1 MICRDDQGISSL
13 LERMR
18 GLGRLQ
24 DMEEIL
30 SASALSLGRAIRA
43 RRVSSAEVV
52 DAYLQRI
59 DQVNPAINAVVQRVD
74 ERARAEARAADDA
87 LGRGKTGGPFHGVPF
102 TVKDIF
108 DVAGVVSAAGLA
120 ERATHVPDSDAV
132 VVARMRAAGTIL
144 LGKTNC
150 PPGGAGVVT
159 ENPIY
164 GATRNPYDL
173 DRSPSGSSGGEAAAI
188 AAGASPL
195 GFGSDSGGSIR
206 TPAHYCGI
214 AALRPTV
221 GRVPNTG
228 AFELPGGLSDPRSQ
242 IGPMSRW
249 AEDLGPALA
258 IVAGVDWRDSGVIP
272 MPAADPSSVEL
283 RRLRVA
289 CYADVG
295 TAPPTP
301 ETWQAVW
308 DAARTLTGA
317 GAVVEETRPPNLDH
331 AWDITL
337 RYWRSAKLRGREIER
352 LMRDWDAFRTT
363 MLGFIERYDL
373 ILCPVADEP
382 AVPLGVEGNGIY
394 CLPYSLTGYP
404 CVVVRAGTSP
414 EGLSIGVQVVARPWR
429 EDVALA
435 AARWIET
442 ALGGWSPPPL

>member
-1 MICRDDQGISSL
+1 MD
-13 LERMR
+13 
-18 GLGRLQ
+18 
-24 DMEEIL
+24 EIIG
-30 SASALSLGRAIRA
+30 ASALSLGRAIRD

-52 DAYLQRI
+52 AAYLEQI

-74 ERARAEARAADDA
+74 ERARAAAAAADAA
-87 LGRGKTGGPFHGVPF
+87 LARGETGGLFHGVPF

-108 DVAGVVSAAGLA
+108 DVAGVVSAAGLE
-120 ERATHVPDSDAV
+120 ERADYVPERDAV
-132 VVARMRAAGTIL
+132 VVTRMRAAGAIL

-150 PPGGAGVVT
+150 PPWGAGSFT
-159 ENPIY
+159 ENPLY
-164 GATRNPYDL
+164 GVTRNPYDL

-195 GFGSDSGGSIR
+195 GLGSDSGGSIR

-249 AEDLGPALA
+249 IEDLGPVLA
-258 IVAGVDWRDSGVIP
+258 IIAGVDWHDSGVVP
-272 MPAADPSSVEL
+272 MPLADAGDVEL
-283 RRLRVA
+283 RGLRVA
-289 CYADVG
+289 FYADDG

-301 ETWQAVW
+301 ETAQAVQ
-308 DAARTLTGA
+308 DAARALAGA
-317 GAVVEETRPPNLDH
+317 GAVIEETRLPHLDQM
-331 AWDITL
+331 WDITL
-337 RYWRSAKLRGREIER
+337 RYWRSAELSGAEIQQ
-352 LMRDWDAFRTT
+352 LMLDWDQFRTT
-363 MLGFIERYDL
+363 MLGFVERYDL

-382 AVPLGVEGNGIY
+382 ALPLGEESNVSY

-414 EGLSIGVQVVARPWR
+414 AGLPIGVQVVARPWR

-435 AARWIET
+435 AARLVES

>member
-1 MICRDDQGISSL
+1 MD
-13 LERMR
+13 
-18 GLGRLQ
+18 
-24 DMEEIL
+24 EIIG
-30 SASALSLGRAIRA
+30 ASALSLGRAIRD

-52 DAYLQRI
+52 AAYLEQI

-74 ERARAEARAADDA
+74 ERARAAAAAADAA
-87 LGRGKTGGPFHGVPF
+87 LARGETGGLFHGVPF

-108 DVAGVVSAAGLA
+108 DVAGVVSAAGLE
-120 ERATHVPDSDAV
+120 ERADYVPERDAV
-132 VVARMRAAGTIL
+132 VVTRMRAAGAIL

-150 PPGGAGVVT
+150 PPWGAGSFT
-159 ENPIY
+159 ENPLY
-164 GATRNPYDL
+164 GVTRNPYDL

-195 GFGSDSGGSIR
+195 GLGSDSGGSIR

-249 AEDLGPALA
+249 IEDLGPVLA
-258 IVAGVDWRDSGVIP
+258 IIAGVDWHDSGVVP
-272 MPAADPSSVEL
+272 MPLADAGDVEL
-283 RRLRVA
+283 RGLRVA
-289 CYADVG
+289 FYADDG

-301 ETWQAVW
+301 ETVQAVQ
-308 DAARTLTGA
+308 DAARALAGA
-317 GAVVEETRPPNLDH
+317 GAVIEETRLPHLDQM
-331 AWDITL
+331 WDITL
-337 RYWRSAKLRGREIER
+337 RYWRSAELSGAEIQQ
-352 LMRDWDAFRTT
+352 LMLDWDQFRTT
-363 MLGFIERYDL
+363 MLGFVERYHL

-382 AVPLGVEGNGIY
+382 ALPLGEESNVSY

-414 EGLSIGVQVVARPWR
+414 AGLPIGVQVVARPWR

-435 AARWIET
+435 AARLVES

>member
-1 MICRDDQGISSL
+1 MQ
-13 LERMR
+13 
-18 GLGRLQ
+18 
-24 DMEEIL
+24 EIL

-74 ERARAEARAADDA
+74 EQARAEARAADAALA
-87 LGRGKTGGPFHGVPF
+87 LGESGGPFHGVPF

-108 DVAGVVSAAGLA
+108 DVAGVVSAAGLP
-120 ERATHVPDSDAV
+120 ERAAHVPDSDAV
-132 VVARMRAAGTIL
+132 VVARMRGAGAIL
-144 LGKTNC
+144 LAKTNC

-159 ENPIY
+159 DNLIY

-173 DRSPSGSSGGEAAAI
+173 GRSPSGSSGGEAAAL

-195 GFGSDSGGSIR
+195 GLGSDSGGSIR

-228 AFELPGGLSDPRSQ
+228 AYELPGGLSDPRSQ

-249 AEDLGPALA
+249 VEDLGPVMA
-258 IVAGVDWRDSGVIP
+258 IIAGVDWRDSGVIP
-272 MPAADPSSVEL
+272 MPPTGPTSVEL
-283 RRLRVA
+283 GGLRVA
-289 CYADVG
+289 CYDDDG

-301 ETWQAVW
+301 ETSQAVR
-308 DAARTLTGA
+308 DAARALTGA
-317 GAVVEETRPPNLDH
+317 GAVVEETRPPKLDQV
-331 AWDITL
+331 WDITL
-337 RYWRSAKLRGREIER
+337 RYWRSAKLSGRKIER
-352 LMRDWDAFRTT
+352 LMLDWDGFRST
-363 MLGFIERYDL
+363 MLGFVEQYDL

-382 AVPLGVEGNGIY
+382 AVPLETEGNGIY

-404 CVVVRAGTSP
+404 CTVVRAGTSP
-414 EGLSIGVQVVARPWR
+414 ESLPIGVQVVARPWR

-435 AARWIET
+435 AAGRIEMI
-442 ALGGWSPPPL
+442 LGGWKPPPL

>member
-1 MICRDDQGISSL
+1 MD
-13 LERMR
+13 
-18 GLGRLQ
+18 
-24 DMEEIL
+24 EIIG
-30 SASALSLGRAIRA
+30 ASALSLGRAIRD

-52 DAYLQRI
+52 AAYLEQI

-74 ERARAEARAADDA
+74 ERARAAAAAADAA
-87 LGRGKTGGPFHGVPF
+87 LARGETGGPFHGVPF

-108 DVAGVVSAAGLA
+108 DVAGVVSAAGLE
-120 ERATHVPDSDAV
+120 ERADYVPERDAV
-132 VVARMRAAGTIL
+132 VVTRMRAAGAIL

-150 PPGGAGVVT
+150 PPWGAGSFT
-159 ENPIY
+159 ENPLY
-164 GATRNPYDL
+164 GVTRNPYDL

-195 GFGSDSGGSIR
+195 GLGSDSGGSIR

-249 AEDLGPALA
+249 IEDLGPVLA
-258 IVAGVDWRDSGVIP
+258 IIAGVDWHDSGVVP
-272 MPAADPSSVEL
+272 MPLADAGDVEL
-283 RRLRVA
+283 RGLRVA
-289 CYADVG
+289 FYADDG

-301 ETWQAVW
+301 ETVQAVQ
-308 DAARTLTGA
+308 DAARALAGA
-317 GAVVEETRPPNLDH
+317 GAVIEETRLPHLDQM
-331 AWDITL
+331 WDITL
-337 RYWRSAKLRGREIER
+337 RYWRSAELSGAEIQQ
-352 LMRDWDAFRTT
+352 LMLDWDQFRTT
-363 MLGFIERYDL
+363 MLGFVERYHL

-382 AVPLGVEGNGIY
+382 ALPLGEESNVSY

-414 EGLSIGVQVVARPWR
+414 AGLPIGVQVVARPWR

-435 AARWIET
+435 AARLVES

>member
-1 MICRDDQGISSL
+1 MD
-13 LERMR
+13 
-18 GLGRLQ
+18 
-24 DMEEIL
+24 EIIG
-30 SASALSLGRAIRA
+30 ASALSLGRAIRD

-52 DAYLQRI
+52 AAYLEQI

-74 ERARAEARAADDA
+74 ERARAAAAAADAA
-87 LGRGKTGGPFHGVPF
+87 LARGETGGPFHGVPF

-108 DVAGVVSAAGLA
+108 DVAGVVSAAGLE
-120 ERATHVPDSDAV
+120 ERADYVPERDAV
-132 VVARMRAAGTIL
+132 VVTRMRAAGAIL

-150 PPGGAGVVT
+150 PPWGAGSFT
-159 ENPIY
+159 ENPLY
-164 GATRNPYDL
+164 GVTRNPYDL

-195 GFGSDSGGSIR
+195 GLGSDSGGSIR

-249 AEDLGPALA
+249 IEDLGPVLA
-258 IVAGVDWRDSGVIP
+258 IIAGVDWHDSGVVP
-272 MPAADPSSVEL
+272 MPLADAGDVEL
-283 RRLRVA
+283 RGLRVA
-289 CYADVG
+289 FYADDG

-301 ETWQAVW
+301 ETVQAVQ
-308 DAARTLTGA
+308 DAARALAGA
-317 GAVVEETRPPNLDH
+317 GAVIEETRLPHLDQM
-331 AWDITL
+331 WDITL
-337 RYWRSAKLRGREIER
+337 RYWRSAELSGAEIQQ
-352 LMRDWDAFRTT
+352 LMLDWDQFRTT
-363 MLGFIERYDL
+363 MLGFVERYDL

-382 AVPLGVEGNGIY
+382 ALPLGEESNVSY

-414 EGLSIGVQVVARPWR
+414 AGLPIGVQVVARPWR

-435 AARWIET
+435 AARLVES

>member
-1 MICRDDQGISSL
+1 MD
-13 LERMR
+13 
-18 GLGRLQ
+18 
-24 DMEEIL
+24 EIIG
-30 SASALSLGRAIRA
+30 ASALSLGRAIRD

-52 DAYLQRI
+52 AAYLEQI

-74 ERARAEARAADDA
+74 ERARAAAAAADAA
-87 LGRGKTGGPFHGVPF
+87 LARGETGGPFHGVPF

-108 DVAGVVSAAGLA
+108 DVAGVVSAAGLE
-120 ERATHVPDSDAV
+120 ERADYVPERDAV
-132 VVARMRAAGTIL
+132 VVTRMRAAGAIL

-150 PPGGAGVVT
+150 PPWGAGSFT
-159 ENPIY
+159 ENPLY
-164 GATRNPYDL
+164 GVTRNPYDL

-195 GFGSDSGGSIR
+195 GLGSDSGGSIR

-249 AEDLGPALA
+249 VEDLGPVLA
-258 IVAGVDWRDSGVIP
+258 IIAGVDWHDSGVVP
-272 MPAADPSSVEL
+272 MPLADAGDVEL
-283 RRLRVA
+283 RGLRVA
-289 CYADVG
+289 FYADDG

-301 ETWQAVW
+301 ETVQAVQ
-308 DAARTLTGA
+308 DAARALAGA
-317 GAVVEETRPPNLDH
+317 GAVIEETRLPHLDQM
-331 AWDITL
+331 WDITL
-337 RYWRSAKLRGREIER
+337 RYWRSAELSGAEIQQ
-352 LMRDWDAFRTT
+352 LMLDWDQFRTT
-363 MLGFIERYDL
+363 MLGFVERYDL

-382 AVPLGVEGNGIY
+382 ALPLGEESNVSY

-414 EGLSIGVQVVARPWR
+414 AGLPIGVQVVARPWR

-435 AARWIET
+435 AARLVES

>member
-1 MICRDDQGISSL
+1 
-13 LERMR
+13 
-18 GLGRLQ
+18 
-24 DMEEIL
+24 MEEIL

-52 DAYLQRI
+52 AAYLQRI

-74 ERARAEARAADDA
+74 ERARAEARAADAA
-87 LGRGKTGGPFHGVPF
+87 LARGRPGAIPRRPVHGQGHLRRRRRRLRRGSGGTCAFVPE
-102 TVKDIF
+102 
-108 DVAGVVSAAGLA
+108 A
-120 ERATHVPDSDAV
+120 DAV
-132 VVARMRAAGTIL
+132 VVARMRRAGAIL

-150 PPGGAGVVT
+150 PPGGGGVVT
-159 ENPIY
+159 ENPVY

-195 GFGSDSGGSIR
+195 GLGSDSGGSIR

-228 AFELPGGLSDPRSQ
+228 AFELPGGLTDPRSQ

-249 AEDLGPALA
+249 AEDLGPVLA
-258 IVAGVDWRDSGVIP
+258 IIAGVDWRDSGVIP
-272 MPAADPSSVEL
+272 MPLADPTSVEL
-283 RRLRVA
+283 RGLHVA
-289 CYADVG
+289 CYADDG

-301 ETWQAVW
+301 ETSQAVW
-308 DAARTLTGA
+308 DAARALTGA
-317 GAVVEETRPPNLDH
+317 GAVVEETRPPNLDQ

-352 LMRDWDAFRTT
+352 LMLDWDGFRTT

-404 CVVVRAGTSP
+404 CAVVRAGTSP
-414 EGLSIGVQVVARPWR
+414 EGLPIGVQVVARPWR
-429 EDVALA
+429 EDIALA
-435 AARWIET
+435 AAGRIET

>member
-1 MICRDDQGISSL
+1 MD
-13 LERMR
+13 
-18 GLGRLQ
+18 
-24 DMEEIL
+24 EIIG
-30 SASALSLGRAIRA
+30 ASALSLGRAIRD

-52 DAYLQRI
+52 AAYLEQI

-74 ERARAEARAADDA
+74 ERARAAAAAADAA
-87 LGRGKTGGPFHGVPF
+87 LARGETGGLFHGVPF

-108 DVAGVVSAAGLA
+108 DVAGVVSAAGLE
-120 ERATHVPDSDAV
+120 ERADYVPERDAV
-132 VVARMRAAGTIL
+132 VVTRMRAAGAIL

-150 PPGGAGVVT
+150 PPWGAGSFT
-159 ENPIY
+159 ENPLY
-164 GATRNPYDL
+164 GVTRNPYDL

-195 GFGSDSGGSIR
+195 GLGSDSGGSIR

-249 AEDLGPALA
+249 IEDLGPVLA
-258 IVAGVDWRDSGVIP
+258 IIAGVDWHDSGVVP
-272 MPAADPSSVEL
+272 MPLADAGDVEL
-283 RRLRVA
+283 RGLRVA
-289 CYADVG
+289 FYADDG

-301 ETWQAVW
+301 ETVQAVQ
-308 DAARTLTGA
+308 DAARALAGA
-317 GAVVEETRPPNLDH
+317 GAVIEETRLPHLDQM
-331 AWDITL
+331 WDITL
-337 RYWRSAKLRGREIER
+337 RYWRSAELSGAEIQQ
-352 LMRDWDAFRTT
+352 LMLDWDQFRTT
-363 MLGFIERYDL
+363 MLGFVERYDL

-382 AVPLGVEGNGIY
+382 ALPLGEESNVSY

-414 EGLSIGVQVVARPWR
+414 AGLPIGVQVVARPWR

-435 AARWIET
+435 AARWVES

>member
-1 MICRDDQGISSL
+1 MD
-13 LERMR
+13 
-18 GLGRLQ
+18 
-24 DMEEIL
+24 EIIG
-30 SASALSLGRAIRA
+30 ASALSLGRAIRD

-52 DAYLQRI
+52 AAYLEQI

-74 ERARAEARAADDA
+74 ERARAAAAAADAA
-87 LGRGKTGGPFHGVPF
+87 LARGETGGLFHGVPF

-108 DVAGVVSAAGLA
+108 DVAGVVSAAGLE
-120 ERATHVPDSDAV
+120 ERADYVPERDAV
-132 VVARMRAAGTIL
+132 VVTRMRAAGAIL

-150 PPGGAGVVT
+150 PPWGAGSFT
-159 ENPIY
+159 ENPLY
-164 GATRNPYDL
+164 GVTRNPYDL

-195 GFGSDSGGSIR
+195 GLGSDSGGSIR

-249 AEDLGPALA
+249 IEDLGPVLA
-258 IVAGVDWRDSGVIP
+258 IIAGVDWHDSGVVP
-272 MPAADPSSVEL
+272 MPLAAAGDVEL
-283 RRLRVA
+283 RGLRVA
-289 CYADVG
+289 FYADDG

-301 ETWQAVW
+301 ETVQAVQ
-308 DAARTLTGA
+308 DAARALAGA
-317 GAVVEETRPPNLDH
+317 GAVIEETRLPHLDQM
-331 AWDITL
+331 WDITL
-337 RYWRSAKLRGREIER
+337 RYWRSAELSGAEIQQ
-352 LMRDWDAFRTT
+352 LMLDWDQFRTT
-363 MLGFIERYDL
+363 MLGFVERYDL

-382 AVPLGVEGNGIY
+382 ALPLGEESNVSY

-404 CVVVRAGTSP
+404 CVV
-414 EGLSIGVQVVARPWR
+414 VVARPWR

-435 AARWIET
+435 AARLVES